1 MKYQVSV
8 SVMCIVDADNEDDAH
23 DKALLAV
30 MCKNRFDSLPDCIQC
45 ADAAVTNEIKEGAE
59 HENNAE

>member
-1 MKYQVSV
+1 MKYQVNV

-30 MCKNRFDSLPDCIQC
+30 MCKNRFDRLPDCIQC
-45 ADAAVTNEIKEGAE
+45 ADAAVIKEMEGAE
-59 HENNAE
+59 HENNVE